1 MDYRIELIKILN
13 DKVTE
18 GLSLVKS
25 LNVTDKDY
33 ASTILNIVNSDKTAK
48 DLQSQLD
55 FDAEQKELNN
65 ESEEN

>member
-18 GLSLVKS
+18 GLQIIKTLTV
-25 LNVTDKDY
+25 NDKEY

-55 FDAEQKELNN
+55 FDAAQEKLNN